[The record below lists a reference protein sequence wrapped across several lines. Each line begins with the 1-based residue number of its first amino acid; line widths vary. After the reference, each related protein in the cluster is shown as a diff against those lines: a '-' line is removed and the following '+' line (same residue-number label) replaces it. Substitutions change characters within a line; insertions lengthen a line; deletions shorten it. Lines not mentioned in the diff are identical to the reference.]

1 MVNGLVRFSAT
12 MGGLPTVT
20 EIIFLK
26 QDYDYSSADGRL
38 VPRPDVG
45 ASFAAGSVLVVEKG
59 TRGRFVAGRDACWA
73 RRPTP
78 PHVRTSGTR

>member
-1 MVNGLVRFSAT
+1 

-38 VPRPDVG
+38 VPRP
-45 ASFAAGSVLVVEKG
+45 
-59 TRGRFVAGRDACWA
+59 
-73 RRPTP
+73 
-78 PHVRTSGTR
+78 